1 MKIRDSWIVAFSLT
15 CAAPAFAGLVDTP
28 LAPAF
33 KQLVYSVTGVRNAA
47 VSPLATIFSCTSTAI
62 EPITV
67 GVDVFNNAGALVS
80 PALPLPVAPG
90 QTVVFATAP
99 GASYAPDQVMPV
111 PAIIHGSARI
121 VSTSKSL
128 ICSAA
133 VVDVAVNP
141 PRTMS
146 QLTIVAKTKQKAA
159 N

>member
-1 MKIRDSWIVAFSLT
+1 MKIQGWVLTFSMT
-15 CAAPAFAGLVDTP
+15 CVAPAFAGVVDTA
-28 LAPAF
+28 LAPPF
-33 KQLVYSVTGVRNAA
+33 TQLVYSVTGVRNLGPA
-47 VSPLATIFSCTSTAI
+47 PLATLFSCTSTAK

-67 GVDVFNNAGALVS
+67 GVDVFNNAGGPPIS
-80 PALPLPVAPG
+80 PAIPLPVAPG

-99 GASYAPDQVMPV
+99 GVSYVADQIMPV
-111 PAIIHGSARI
+111 PGIAKGSARI

-128 ICSAA
+128 ICSAH